1 MIFEYALT
9 TIDLFS
15 QRRFFY
21 YVTGC
26 NLADSHFIYDIQTS
40 KSILFIPPVI
50 DEEVIWSGIP
60 TTVDDALKEFD
71 VDEVRSTTEVNQVL
85 AELAAAYPNST
96 VYTIDNHASEG
107 INVAAFSKNDPK
119 SAKTAIETCRVVKDE
134 YEIAMIRKANY
145 IACLGHEAVIK
156 RAKSAKTES
165 ELEATFRERC
175 IAHGAKE
182 VPYHPIVA
190 AGSAGATLH
199 YVDNTK
205 PLEGKL
211 NLLIDAGCEYNN
223 YASDIVSSFWF
234 WLAAE

>member
-1 MIFEYALT
+1 M
-9 TIDLFS
+9 
-15 QRRFFY
+15 
-21 YVTGC
+21 
-26 NLADSHFIYDIQTS
+26 ADSHYIYDIQTS
-40 KSILFIPPVI
+40 RSILFIPPVVA
-50 DEEVIWSGIP
+50 EEVIWSGIP
-60 TTVDDALKEFD
+60 TTTEDALKEFD
-71 VDEVRSTTEVNQVL
+71 VDEVRPNTEVNQVL

-107 INVAAFSKNDPK
+107 INTAVFSKNDPK
-119 SAKTAIETCRVVKDE
+119 SAKKAIETCRVVKDE

-156 RAKSAKTES
+156 NAKSAKTES
-165 ELEATFRERC
+165 ELEAAFRERC

-223 YASDIVSSFWF
+223 YASDIVC
-234 WLAAE
+234 ACT